1 MSSIEN
7 ITVATKM
14 LSMTKLNQI
23 NPRQSCNRDA
33 IIAMKMEIERNR
45 RDIIMNERFERHL
58 MAYKQRKI

>member
-14 LSMTKLNQI
+14 LSMTKMT
-23 NPRQSCNRDA
+23 PRQSCNRDA
-33 IIAMKMEIERNR
+33 IIASKMKIERNR

-58 MAYKQRKI
+58 MAYKKRKM